1 MVNLLVN
8 AHTCDRTIGRAWIE
22 CVWSKSGFCATAG
35 KVGHP
40 FFAWKKDF
48 ASPRPRENGGDEI
61 QSFELLN
68 AVTVLWLDYTPLLC
82 IISQLS

>member
-40 FFAWKKDF
+40 FLSLPGKRILPHLDHERTEVTKYKV
-48 ASPRPRENGGDEI
+48 
-61 QSFELLN
+61 LN
-68 AVTVLWLDYTPLLC
+68 F
-82 IISQLS
+82 